1 MMTVVLFGTAL
12 TTIWSGERR
21 RAALTRIFGLELGEV
36 DVGVEHWADGGQLA
50 QRLVLLPLH
59 DVLLV
64 PRHVFRLAVRSQ
76 HGGARLRLPATRR
89 RRGRRRLIPQRINLL
104 IFKS

>member
-36 DVGVEHWADGGQLA
+36 DVGVEHWADGGQLDA
-50 QRLVLLPLH
+50 HGRGCAVRGDAGQRAALQS
-59 DVLLV
+59 
-64 PRHVFRLAVRSQ
+64 LAVADSRA
-76 HGGARLRLPATRR
+76 GAAGAGHHDRDLAVAEPW
-89 RRGRRRLIPQRINLL
+89 
-104 IFKS
+104 